1 MSHSHSHS
9 PHLHNERALLI
20 VIALN
25 LAFVVLEFM
34 AGWWANSAALS
45 ADATHNLSDVLGLV
59 LAWSAS
65 LLARRAASARFTYG
79 LRSSSILAALTNA
92 VLLFVACGALGWE
105 ALQRL
110 QQAPA
115 VASNIVISVA
125 AMGIVING
133 VSAWLLGHGHS
144 HDLNLRAAY
153 WHMVGDAAVSL
164 GVVITG
170 LVLKFT
176 GWYWLD
182 PLTSLAIVLFILLG
196 TWGLLRDAIKMTLNA
211 APSHIDSAAVAHYLR
226 HYPGVDAVYDL
237 HIWNM
242 STTESALTAHLVMSG
257 GHPGDAVLADIS
269 AALKQSFGIPHSTLQ
284 IEQQALAGACSPN
297 ATCYLSQPLTH

>member
-1 MSHSHSHS
+1 MNHSHS
-9 PHLHNERALLI
+9 PHLQNEHALLI
-20 VIALN
+20 AICLN
-25 LAFVVLEFM
+25 LVFVVLEFM

-79 LRSSSILAALTNA
+79 LRSSSILAALANA
-92 VLLFVACGALGWE
+92 MLLFVACGALGWE

-110 QQAPA
+110 QQTPA

-133 VSAWLLGHGHS
+133 VSAWLLGHSHQ

-164 GVVITG
+164 GVVMTG

-182 PLTSLAIVLFILLG
+182 PVTSLAIVLFILLG

-226 HYPGVDAVYDL
+226 HYQGIDAVYDL

-257 GHPGDAVLADIS
+257 GHPGDSMLADIG
-269 AALKQSFGIPHSTLQ
+269 AKLKQNFGIQHCTLQ
-284 IEQQALAGACSPN
+284 IEQQALAGTCSLQ